1 MESRRMDYTLGYSEI
16 VDVSQPDVW
25 SVDSHSDFSP
35 AYRSGVRGVL
45 LALSVGRGRGR
56 HILNP
61 ISVLESLSLFE
72 SGDSEYCGGVA
83 YVRETPDAID
93 DYVLYNVSSAGVV
106 SYPDG
111 MSFEDVP
118 FKSSLKV
125 PPPAT
130 CFPQAHREYLFS
142 LDIDE
147 FAFMYPELFDP
158 SARRRSCQKRTQRAY
173 PFDYER
179 FHRDPDLFMAEAY
192 RALLDGAAES
202 EADEG
207 SEGGDLS
214 ELDEAYFGAENA
226 GASDLEQDR
235 GAEFEDSAA
244 ESEDSD
250 LSDLF

>member
-1 MESRRMDYTLGYSEI
+1 MDYTLGYSEI

-56 HILNP
+56 HMLNP

-125 PPPAT
+125 PPPST

-250 LSDLF
+250 LSEME

>member
-1 MESRRMDYTLGYSEI
+1 MDYTLGYSEI

-45 LALSVGRGRGR
+45 LALSVGR
-56 HILNP
+56 HMLNP

-147 FAFMYPELFDP
+147 FVFMYPELFDP

-202 EADEG
+202 EADEEEL
-207 SEGGDLS
+207 SEQEVVDLEEVSAGDLS
-214 ELDEAYFGAENA
+214 EV
-226 GASDLEQDR
+226 
-235 GAEFEDSAA
+235 EDSAA
-244 ESEDSD
+244 ESEGSD

>member
-1 MESRRMDYTLGYSEI
+1 MDYTVGYSEI

-35 AYRSGVRGVL
+35 AYRSCVRGVL
-45 LALSVGRGRGR
+45 LAIRRGR
-56 HILNP
+56 HIMNP

-72 SGDSEYCGGVA
+72 SVDSEYCGGVA
-83 YVRETPDAID
+83 YVRETLDAVD

-111 MSFEDVP
+111 IVP
-118 FKSSLKV
+118 FKSCLNV

-130 CFPQAHREYLFS
+130 CFPQAQHEYLGS
-142 LDIDE
+142 LEIDE
-147 FAFMYPELFDP
+147 LAFMYPELFDP

-179 FHRDPDLFMAEAY
+179 FIRDPEGMIAEAY

-202 EADEG
+202 EADEEEL
-207 SEGGDLS
+207 SEQEGVDLEDASAVDLS
-214 ELDEAYFGAENA
+214 EQEEAEV
-226 GASDLEQDR
+226 
-235 GAEFEDSAA
+235 EDSAA
-244 ESEDSD
+244 ESEGSD

>member
-1 MESRRMDYTLGYSEI
+1 MDYTVGYSEI

-35 AYRSGVRGVL
+35 AYRSCVRGVL
-45 LALSVGRGRGR
+45 LAIRRGR

-72 SGDSEYCGGVA
+72 SVDSEYCGGVA

-111 MSFEDVP
+111 IVP
-118 FKSSLKV
+118 FKSRLNV

-130 CFPQAHREYLFS
+130 CFPQAHREYLGS

-192 RALLDGAAES
+192 RALLDGPPETDEEELS
-202 EADEG
+202 EQEG
-207 SEGGDLS
+207 VDLDDASAVDLS
-214 ELDEAYFGAENA
+214 EQEEAEV
-226 GASDLEQDR
+226 
-235 GAEFEDSAA
+235 EDSAA
-244 ESEDSD
+244 ESEGSD